1 MGCSSKFSYN
11 LRHFRVGKWLEIMYL
26 LLDSGS
32 VLDQIDT
39 EMNEETMKEN
49 YLLVPIQH
57 PIPLQQQFS
66 SSSVVMYLQIILYFQ
81 LIFIY
86 INLSINTYTKNIK
99 KVKSIKLLFYMYLL

>member
-1 MGCSSKFSYN
+1 MGCSSNFSYN
-11 LRHFRVGKWLEIMYL
+11 LSHFRAGKWLEIMYL

-32 VLDQIDT
+32 VLDRIDM

-66 SSSVVMYLQIILYFQ
+66 SSSVVNYLQII
-81 LIFIY
+81 IY
-86 INLSINTYTKNIK
+86 LFTQTYR
-99 KVKSIKLLFYMYLL
+99 